1 MWVAASSKW
10 KSMQYTAVTYA
21 FAFNQANAAYLTTNA
36 AYASINSNW
45 TVTNALYS
53 VSNSAFTHANAA
65 YDVANNALPNVSNAV
80 FVGNLRVTGNLL
92 VGTNTVTIKENHI
105 ISAEY
110 YRMNTSNHMV
120 VIPDGNRV
128 NTLFTLVNVSFDT
141 ANASYTSANNVGP
154 QIAPTYN
161 TANAAYTTANDA
173 YTSSN
178 SANSY
183 ANTTY
188 VKLTA
193 PNQTITGDLSITG
206 NLTLLG
212 NATTLLSNNL
222 IVNDSLIYLAAN
234 NDLSDILDIGFVGH
248 YSNGTAN
255 LHTGL
260 FRDHSTKQYFLF
272 SDLAGPEPETINDLV
287 PYANGMI
294 NAVLNANFITSNL
307 TLGGANAIN
316 WITSNYTAT
325 NAAFGVANAA
335 YGAANNVGP
344 QIAPAFNTANA
355 AYGVANTALQNTSGT
370 FAGDMTITGNVFI
383 SKNNVTQGGL
393 ILADDGDIVDL
404 NDGWGSLR
412 FTNGVR
418 IYSGNR
424 SGTPA
429 ISLGSGGSLSTGSRG
444 ITKASMPAGTI
455 LQVVNTMKSDTF
467 TSGTSETWLDI
478 TGMSATITPTSST
491 SKIYVHV
498 CVGRFAGTNSVV
510 WRVLR
515 NSGLYNAGDAA
526 GSRLQ
531 IHAAES
537 NQGRDGNH
545 TGQLLLTYIDSPAT
559 TSSLT
564 YQLQFRNEGSNFAL
578 NRNNNDADAARSYD
592 SRSSSSIIL
601 MEIAQ

>member
-1 MWVAASSKW
+1 MALNFPNSPVDGQIYVDPTSGSKYVYVAASTKW
-10 KSMQYTAVTYA
+10 MSIQHIPVTTA
-21 FAFNQANAAYLTTNA
+21 FGFDKANSAYLT
-36 AYASINSNW
+36 
-45 TVTNALYS
+45 
-53 VSNSAFTHANAA
+53 ANAA

-80 FVGNLRVTGNLL
+80 FAGNLRITGNLQI
-92 VGTNTVTIKENHI
+92 GTNTVTITDNQI

-173 YTSSN
+173 YTYSN

-183 ANTTY
+183 ANSTY

-193 PNQTITGDLSITG
+193 PNQTITGDLAITG
-206 NLTLLG
+206 NLSLLG

-234 NDLSDILDIGFVGH
+234 NDQSDILDIGFVGH

-316 WITSNYTAT
+316 WIS
-325 NAAFGVANAA
+325 AA
-335 YGAANNVGP
+335 YNTANNVGP

-537 NQGRDGNH
+537 NQGRDSNH

-564 YQLQFRNEGSNFAL
+564 YQLQFRQESSNFAF